1 MTPPGTSGGPSSGR
15 AIAFRH
21 ALNDFQDVARQ
32 WQDAVGA
39 HLDAAVATAEAA
51 RHEVQTDEEARAYC
65 RRVRERWLRFQG
77 GLPGDPM
84 EPRSGHFE
92 THGQLVHLGVR
103 ITKLTYESLPAVPVA
118 GLLYQL
124 DQSDAAGGSDTSGGK
139 QPGIVFLCGHQ
150 GPAKRVE
157 EVQRVCLD
165 LALHGMVVLA
175 IDPWG
180 QGERHEYP
188 APTMGRPLVP
198 PGTFEHSYG
207 GLQCLLTGGG
217 GVGRYFAWDAVRA
230 VDVLAALPQVDASR
244 IGATG
249 NSGGGV
255 QTTLL
260 MLADERLAAAMPCT
274 YITGMSEFFR
284 TGQTLDAELS
294 FPGTPAAGLDHAD
307 LLAAFAPRP
316 LTVGGAAYDY
326 FPIEGTEHAYEE
338 ARRLYALQGA
348 GDRIKLAVTQ
358 VVHSYGDEMREA
370 AVRFFSRE
378 LAGEERYQRRDLP
391 TLPED
396 ALLCSP
402 TGQLYRDRP
411 GQRGIY
417 ELNREFYAAHRRTPP
432 TSGAEA
438 AERLA
443 RALGPM
449 PALGATPIRPRYYP
463 PSAPPSDDSGALG
476 YTVQHVFF
484 WSEPRVA
491 VAGTLLRPTRPPAA
505 GVRPWLVLLPDGTA
519 SSDGALAEVVDL
531 ARSGALAFV
540 FDPRGR
546 GAVRSVPINDRN
558 LYDQFMGEEDWL
570 NYVEIMSGHTTLA
583 SRVYDVRRAV
593 SFLEQ
598 FEGATGGVA
607 MSASGTAALWGY
619 LAAAL
624 DHRILAAH
632 LTGML
637 PSWEAVVET
646 RIFDSEKVT
655 AALALPGV
663 LQHLDLPD
671 LRQCF
676 GGRELVLDSPLRV
689 EALPERLPLRDYR
702 SRLPPQDSPA
712 RP

>member
-1 MTPPGTSGGPSSGR
+1 MTEPARCSL
-15 AIAFRH
+15 AFGH
-21 ALNDFQDVARQ
+21 ALNAFQDVARQ
-32 WQDAVGA
+32 WQDAVAG
-39 HLDAAVATAEAA
+39 HLDAAVAGAEAA
-51 RHEVQTDEEARAYC
+51 RHQVQTETEARAYC
-65 RRVRERWLRFQG
+65 RRVRAKWLRFQG
-77 GLPGDPM
+77 GLPGDPLVQ
-84 EPRSGHFE
+84 RDGRYE
-92 THGQLVHLGVR
+92 TRGELVHLGVR
-103 ITKLTYESLPAVPVA
+103 ITKLTYESLSAVPVA

-124 DQSDAAGGSDTSGGK
+124 DESEAPGGRGPDSGK
-139 QPGIVFLCGHQ
+139 RPGIVFLCGHQ
-150 GPAKRVE
+150 GSAKRVA

-188 APTMGRPLVP
+188 APTGRPLVP
-198 PGTFEHSYG
+198 AGTFEHSYG
-207 GLQCLLTGGG
+207 GLRCLLTGG

-230 VDVLAALPQVDASR
+230 VDVLAALPQVDATR

-260 MLADERLAAAMPCT
+260 MLADPRLAAAMPCT
-274 YITGMSEFFR
+274 YITDMRAFFR

-326 FPIEGTEHAYEE
+326 FPIEGADYTFRE
-338 ARRLYALQGA
+338 AQRLYALQGA
-348 GDRIKLAVTQ
+348 GGRINLFVAQ
-358 VVHSYGDEMREA
+358 AVHSYGDQMREA
-370 AVRFFSRE
+370 AVRFFTRE
-378 LAGEERYQRRDLP
+378 LAGAERYERRELP

-396 ALLCSP
+396 ALRCSP

-432 TSGAEA
+432 ASAGDA

-449 PALGATPIRPRYYP
+449 PDLDATPIRPRYFEP
-463 PSAPPSDDSGALG
+463 GSWPVVASADVTPG
-476 YTVQHVFF
+476 YAVQQVFF

-491 VAGTLLRPTRPPAA
+491 VAGALLRPTSPPAP
-505 GVRPWLVLLPDGTA
+505 GMRPWLALLPDGTT
-519 SSDGALAEVVDL
+519 SSDEALAEAISL
-531 ARSGALAFV
+531 ARGGALVFV

-546 GAVRSVPINDRN
+546 GAVRSVPINVLG
-558 LYDQFMGEEDWL
+558 LYDSFQGEEDWL
-570 NYVEIMSGHTTLA
+570 NYVEIMSGHSALA

-598 FEGATGGVA
+598 FEGATDGVA
-607 MSASGTAALWGY
+607 VRGYGVGALWGY
-619 LAAAL
+619 LAGAL
-624 DHRILAAH
+624 DQRIRAAH
-632 LTGML
+632 LSGML

-646 RIFDSEKVT
+646 RLFDTETVT
-655 AALALPGV
+655 AAMALPGV
-663 LQHLDLPD
+663 LQDLDLPD

-676 GGRELVLDSPLRV
+676 DGRELVLDEPLRV
-689 EALPERLPLRDYR
+689 AALPEQLPLWDHR
-702 SRLPPQDSPA
+702 SRLPRPSPS
-712 RP
+712 

>member
-1 MTPPGTSGGPSSGR
+1 MVEPRTSP
-15 AIAFRH
+15 IAFGH
-21 ALNDFQDVARQ
+21 ALNAFQDVARQ

-39 HLDAAVATAEAA
+39 HLDAAVADAEAA
-51 RHEVQTDEEARAYC
+51 RHEVQTEAAARAYC

-77 GLPGDPM
+77 GLPGDPTAV
-84 EPRSGHFE
+84 RASRYE
-92 THGQLVHLGVR
+92 THGELVHLGVR

-118 GLLYQL
+118 GLLYRL
-124 DQSDAAGGSDTSGGK
+124 DEPVSGGHGADAGK
-139 QPGIVFLCGHQ
+139 RPGIVFLCGHQ
-150 GPAKRVE
+150 GPAKRVA

-188 APTMGRPLVP
+188 APQGRPLVP
-198 PGTFEHSYG
+198 AGTFEHSYG
-207 GLQCLLTGGG
+207 GLRCLLTGG

-230 VDVLAALPQVDASR
+230 VDVLAALPEVDACR

-274 YITGMSEFFR
+274 FITGMPEFFR

-316 LTVGGAAYDY
+316 LTVGGAAHDY
-326 FPIEGTEHAYEE
+326 FPIEGTERAYAE

-348 GDRIKLAVTQ
+348 GDRITMVVAQ
-358 VVHSYGDEMREA
+358 AVHSYGDELREA
-370 AVRFFSRE
+370 AVRFFTRE
-378 LAGEERYQRRDLP
+378 LAGAERYQRRELP

-396 ALLCSP
+396 ALVCSP

-411 GQRGIY
+411 SQRGIY
-417 ELNREFYAAHRRTPP
+417 ELNQEFYAAHRRTPP
-432 TSGAEA
+432 ASATEA
-438 AERLA
+438 AERLS

-449 PALGATPIRPRYYP
+449 PALDTTPIRPRYYTP
-463 PSAPPSDDSGALG
+463 GAWPVAGSAADTTDG
-476 YTVQHVFF
+476 YTAQQVFF
-484 WSEPRVA
+484 WSEPRIA
-491 VAGTLLRPTRPPAA
+491 VAGTLLRPA
-505 GVRPWLVLLPDGTA
+505 GAVVPGARTWLVLLPDGTA
-519 SSDGALAEVVDL
+519 SAADALAEAVSL
-531 ARSGALAFV
+531 ARGGATAFV

-546 GAVRSVPINDRN
+546 GAVRSLPINVLA
-558 LYDQFMGEEDWL
+558 LYDQFQGEEDWL
-570 NYVEIMSGHTTLA
+570 NYIEVLSGHSTLA

-598 FEGATGGVA
+598 FEGAPGNVAIRGHGV
-607 MSASGTAALWGY
+607 AALWGY
-619 LAAAL
+619 LAGAL
-624 DHRILAAH
+624 DERVRAAH

-637 PSWEAVVET
+637 PSWEAIVEA
-646 RIFDSEKVT
+646 RIFDTETVT

-676 GGRELVLDSPLRV
+676 AGRELLVDAPLRV
-689 EALPERLPLRDYR
+689 AALPEQLPLWDYR
-702 SRLPPQDSPA
+702 SRTP